1 MKTLKIAAGIA
12 VFFTLLCTPATTQ
25 SAAFR
30 NGGFEQD
37 LTGWKSGTFGN
48 YTLPVISVEK
58 GAAPEGSTAVKLTA
72 SDGNTRG
79 WVEQRFAVQGGAAYI
94 IEGNLKA
101 ANVTHNR
108 FGIQVIEYPADSD
121 AALTLDIKKTLPI
134 QITKNTQDWT
144 PYRAAVQTA
153 PETATI
159 TVRVYLGTHGPVQ
172 KGAEAW
178 ADGITVTEQASGTAF
193 NLLQNGSFEHKSA
206 GNNAVWQGGSEPA
219 QWTLWT
225 AKGTA
230 GVTAAFDTA
239 EKQDG
244 AHRIELVAS
253 AGGVSYVDDSKATNA
268 HAARASLGAQSD
280 GSTVWIV
287 GGLAKGS
294 RFEELVGD
302 VVIGDDTGDLD
313 SGVGVDDLGGHLE
326 VHDVAGVVLDDVED
340 AGTAVDG
347 GGGGDHLV
355 GDRGGE
361 DLSGAGGVEH
371 AGAHEAAVEG
381 LVPAAS
387 PGDDGDLALL
397 LSPAAVDDV
406 LVEVDVEL
414 VGVGG
419 GHAPQGVRDHVVNG
433 VDEFLH
439 GADATAPRAAMYR
452 QRSQGRS
459 PAHIGAGHSGLMRTD
474 APRSAG
480 GAWSASASTTTHRL
494 KASRM

>member
-37 LTGWKSGTFGN
+37 LTGWKSSTFGN

-58 GAAPEGSTAVKLTA
+58 SAAPEGSTAVKLTA

-172 KGAEAW
+172 KSAEAW

-193 NLLQNGSFEHKSA
+193 NLLQNGSFEHKSV

-244 AHRIELVAS
+244 AQSVRIGMPSKSRLSLHTTVPIDS
-253 AGGVSYVDDSKATNA
+253 AKRYRFSAALKTENIEGSVYV
-268 HAARASLGAQSD
+268 RMVYLGAD
-280 GSTVWIV
+280 GKQLPGKLPTTHIVHGATPWTDYRIQLSPPQDAAKLKIECFADDASGTVWFDACS
-287 GGLAKGS
+287 LT
-294 RFEELVGD
+294 EE
-302 VVIGDDTGDLD
+302 
-313 SGVGVDDLGGHLE
+313 
-326 VHDVAGVVLDDVED
+326 AG
-340 AGTAVDG
+340 
-347 GGGGDHLV
+347 
-355 GDRGGE
+355 R
-361 DLSGAGGVEH
+361 
-371 AGAHEAAVEG
+371 
-381 LVPAAS
+381 
-387 PGDDGDLALL
+387 
-397 LSPAAVDDV
+397 
-406 LVEVDVEL
+406 
-414 VGVGG
+414 
-419 GHAPQGVRDHVVNG
+419 
-433 VDEFLH
+433 
-439 GADATAPRAAMYR
+439 
-452 QRSQGRS
+452 
-459 PAHIGAGHSGLMRTD
+459 
-474 APRSAG
+474 
-480 GAWSASASTTTHRL
+480 
-494 KASRM
+494 